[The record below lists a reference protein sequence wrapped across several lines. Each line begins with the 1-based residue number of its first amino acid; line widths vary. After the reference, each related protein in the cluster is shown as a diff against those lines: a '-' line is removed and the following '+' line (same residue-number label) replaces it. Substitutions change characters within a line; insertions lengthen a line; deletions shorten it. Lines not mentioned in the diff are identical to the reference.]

1 VTKRNG
7 ICHMFPHVQS
17 TKYFSVQA
25 SHSILLFPE
34 DSARSDMS
42 ELQLVRAQLVH
53 KTQLL
58 DKVKILLQRAAA
70 KEKMLHEKVRSGC
83 QGRRSTRISKY
94 PH

>member
-1 VTKRNG
+1 
-7 ICHMFPHVQS
+7 
-17 TKYFSVQA
+17 
-25 SHSILLFPE
+25 LFPE
-34 DSARSDMS
+34 DNARCDMS

-70 KEKMLHEKVRSGC
+70 KEKMLREKVRSGF
-83 QGRRSTRISKY
+83 QERQATRASKY

>member
-1 VTKRNG
+1 
-7 ICHMFPHVQS
+7 MFPHLQS
-17 TKYFSVQA
+17 TKYFSIQA
-25 SHSILLFPE
+25 SHSILLFSE
-34 DSARSDMS
+34 DNACSDMS

-83 QGRRSTRISKY
+83 QERQSTRTSKY

>member
-1 VTKRNG
+1 
-7 ICHMFPHVQS
+7 MFRHLQS

-25 SHSILLFPE
+25 SHFFLWFPE

-53 KTQLL
+53 KSQLL

-70 KEKMLHEKVRSGC
+70 KEKMLHEKVRSVC
-83 QGRRSTRISKY
+83 QERQSTRTSKY

>member
-1 VTKRNG
+1 
-7 ICHMFPHVQS
+7 
-17 TKYFSVQA
+17 
-25 SHSILLFPE
+25 
-34 DSARSDMS
+34 MS

-83 QGRRSTRISKY
+83 QKRQSTRTSKY
-94 PH
+94 TH